1 MIHCPMVGS
10 PSTNGG
16 QPANWLSAAS
26 PSGIYLYEFVSLQYL
41 TLNFASSETEI
52 YQFLKVGRHWKN

>member
-1 MIHCPMVGS
+1 MIHCPITGS

-16 QPANWLSAAS
+16 TNWLSAAS
-26 PSGIYLYEFVSLQYL
+26 LSGIYLYEFVSLQYL
-41 TLNFASSETEI
+41 TLIFASSEAEI